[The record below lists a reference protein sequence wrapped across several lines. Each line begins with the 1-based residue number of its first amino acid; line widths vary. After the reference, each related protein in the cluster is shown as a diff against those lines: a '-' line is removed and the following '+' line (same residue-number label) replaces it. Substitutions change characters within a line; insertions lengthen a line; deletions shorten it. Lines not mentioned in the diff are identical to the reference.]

1 MSQRH
6 RVRDGGAAGHPARPS
21 EPPCA
26 AAGWHLSTARPAG
39 SHGNSS
45 QLLAPQ
51 GLAAKRARHGLRAT
65 RPGGKWIR
73 EATAPPIHSVAG
85 AARRAGGGLV
95 CCPAGCG
102 PPGGLLFGGCRG
114 SRGEVHGVWR
124 RERVWR
130 WSFFSSLAHA
140 RADLAEEGEVGR
152 REEGERWC
160 MGERS
165 CLRE

>member
-1 MSQRH
+1 MC
-6 RVRDGGAAGHPARPS
+6 GGWLAFVNRAAG
-21 EPPCA
+21 
-26 AAGWHLSTARPAG
+26 
-39 SHGNSS
+39 
-45 QLLAPQ
+45 
-51 GLAAKRARHGLRAT
+51 GLARQQQPALGTPGSCGQASASRAPGDAT
-65 RPGGKWIR
+65 GREMDPGSDS
-73 EATAPPIHSVAG
+73 PPIHSVAG